1 MRCLSSLIALLV
13 LVLPEAVLAQV
24 DIRTASLSRQLGQ
37 GQEPRLRS
45 QAAQALGASD
55 DPEAL
60 KPLCDGLRDPSEQVR
75 EAAAQ
80 ALGKLKE
87 LAGLE
92 CLKARKSES
101 DAAAMVAIKA
111 SIQALQ
117 DLKSQTPR
125 LYVHL
130 SGVKDKT
137 GHLRPE
143 VVKFAESRM
152 RRKLTQVGAW
162 LAPMKESKAAAQ
174 GVLRKHGI
182 PGYRLQAE
190 IHDTESGGLLVR
202 MVCIGYPDQALL
214 GDVEVQASGA
224 DPEELL
230 KVLAPLIIDEA
241 ADTFE
246 WDT

>member
-1 MRCLSSLIALLV
+1 MRRPLSLITLLLFTV
-13 LVLPEAVLAQV
+13 PGVALAQV
-24 DIRTASLSRQLGQ
+24 DSRTASLSKQLGQ

-45 QAAQALGASD
+45 QAAQGLGSSD

-60 KPLCDGLRDPSEQVR
+60 KPLCNGLKDSSEQVR
-75 EAAAQ
+75 AASAQ

-92 CLKARKSES
+92 CLKARKSET
-101 DAAAMVAIKA
+101 DAATQAAIQT
-111 SIQALQ
+111 SIQVLQ
-117 DLKSQTPR
+117 GLKEQAPR
-125 LYVHL
+125 LYVMFA
-130 SGVKDKT
+130 GVKDKT
-137 GHLRPE
+137 GGLRPE
-143 VVKFAESRM
+143 VVKFAEARM
-152 RRKLTQVGAW
+152 RRKLTQVGAL
-162 LAPMKESKAAAQ
+162 LAPAKESKSAAQ

-182 PGYRLQAE
+182 HGFKVQAE
-190 IHDTESGGLLVR
+190 IHDTESGGLKVR

-224 DPEELL
+224 KPEDLL
-230 KVLAPLIIDEA
+230 KVLAPRIIEEA